1 MSNMDR
7 TKNNTKMSNMDRT
20 KNNTKMSNM
29 DRTKTPRGELRCSFL
44 CRAKK
49 EKMKTGL

>member
-29 DRTKTPRGELRCSFL
+29 DRTKTPGVNSGARFSVVLRK
-44 CRAKK
+44 RK
-49 EKMKTGL
+49 